1 MWSAPL
7 TLYQYVLLVYF
18 SGLNLLYA
26 LFCCLRLRESVVI
39 FAREFSQGTLR
50 DLLERDIYKPV
61 SILVPAYD
69 EEVSVVDSVSAVLA
83 LQFPEFEVI
92 VISDGSTDETMPRLI
107 EAFALVEQPWDV
119 RSDLK
124 TAPIRATYRSL
135 TSPNLVVV
143 DKENGGKADA
153 LNAGLNLARY
163 PLFAAVDADS
173 MLDAE
178 AILRATRL
186 FVEDENLVAVG
197 GTIRPLN
204 AAVVEDGKVTQ
215 LVLPKKWIE
224 RFQVLE
230 YARAFFTGRAGW
242 SHFKSLLIIS
252 GAFGLFRRTA
262 VLEAGGFLVGTVSED
277 MELVV
282 RLHKHFRKQGKPYS
296 IRFTP
301 DPICWTEVPSDL
313 STLRK
318 QRNRWHRGLCETLW
332 KHKDMLFNPRY
343 GRLGMV
349 AVPYYWFFE
358 ALAPVVELSG
368 YAIVVV
374 GMFTGF
380 LSPRFAVLFV
390 ILAVLYGMLLSQL
403 AAGIET
409 FLSNRYPRM
418 RDRALIFLAAFL
430 EFLGYRQ
437 LLAFERVLATLQVQM
452 KKGKWGRM
460 KRRGVS
466 GPDAMTTGNGA
477 GRLAEQPTVG
487 VGR

>member
-26 LFCCLRLRESVVI
+26 LFVCLGLRESVVI

-107 EAFALVEQPWDV
+107 EAFALVEQPWNA
-119 RSDLK
+119 RSDLP
-124 TAPIRATYRSL
+124 TAPIRRTYRSL
-135 TSPNLVVV
+135 TNPNLVVV

-186 FVEDENLVAVG
+186 FVEDEDLVAVG

-282 RLHKHFRKQGKPYS
+282 RLHKHFRKEGKPYS

-358 ALAPVVELSG
+358 ALAPLVELSG
-368 YAIVVV
+368 YVIVVV
-374 GMFTGF
+374 GLFTGF
-380 LSPRFAVLFV
+380 LSPRFAVMFV

-437 LLAFERVLATLQVQM
+437 LLAGERVLATLQVQV

-460 KRRGVS
+460 KCRGVS
-466 GPDAMTTGNGA
+466 GPDAMTTSNGAERIAEPTVGA
-477 GRLAEQPTVG
+477 GR
-487 VGR
+487 